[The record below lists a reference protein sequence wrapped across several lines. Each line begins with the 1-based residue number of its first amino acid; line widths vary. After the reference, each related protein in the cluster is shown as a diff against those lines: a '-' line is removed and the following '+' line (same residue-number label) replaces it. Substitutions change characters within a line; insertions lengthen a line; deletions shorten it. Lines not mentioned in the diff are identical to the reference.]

1 FHLARVEVLHQ
12 HQDHQGDI
20 QGHVPWQAGA
30 AIGIF
35 AGPPPMTPHDLAEG
49 VPRQGTFELE
59 KRMRMIYI
67 DRNRFALFGC
77 LWAKP
82 RRTMAVFFHEVL
94 LRGNTCAYPQTEQKE
109 QRLFNPRRARCAPW
123 VGSTDRGPL
132 SPLRDLLYI
141 GFYGQQAPAAFTSQL
156 QHLLMVL

>member
-1 FHLARVEVLHQ
+1 
-12 HQDHQGDI
+12 
-20 QGHVPWQAGA
+20 
-30 AIGIF
+30 
-35 AGPPPMTPHDLAEG
+35 MTPHDLAEG

-132 SPLRDLLYI
+132 SPLRDLLYVVASCYP
-141 GFYGQQAPAAFTSQL
+141 GPAP
-156 QHLLMVL
+156 HMVTCSIRTAPVMRAGCSLTPYKPRSWPKCLPGIPTLVRR